1 MRRAELVERVGGLE
15 AEAEWSHVL
24 SLGEQQRVA
33 FLRLL
38 LHAPK
43 LAFLDEATG
52 ALDSAT
58 EAALYTRLRSYCTS
72 YISVG
77 GWLTAAARLQD
88 IHCFTDLHM
97 GPWAW
102 HAAMSSQVHVRR
114 WPASYGGCFLGCR
127 AQDGA
132 AAVPHACAGARG
144 RHQVAAEHCGGV
156 PGEAGCPIAVQADTA
171 VLVTSGLQQRW
182 SAADM
187 TKSRHLVTQAH
198 EMSTQVQSM
207 SF

>member
-1 MRRAELVERVGGLE
+1 MGGLE

-52 ALDSAT
+52 ALDSTT

-77 GWLTAAARLQD
+77 GWLAAAAHLQGTPS
-88 IHCFTDLHM
+88 FTDLHM
-97 GPWAW
+97 G
-102 HAAMSSQVHVRR
+102 
-114 WPASYGGCFLGCR
+114 
-127 AQDGA
+127 
-132 AAVPHACAGARG
+132 
-144 RHQVAAEHCGGV
+144 
-156 PGEAGCPIAVQADTA
+156 
-171 VLVTSGLQQRW
+171 
-182 SAADM
+182 
-187 TKSRHLVTQAH
+187 
-198 EMSTQVQSM
+198 
-207 SF
+207 

>member
-114 WPASYGGCFLGCR
+114 WQPLMEAVFWAAGHRMELLQYHTHVLEHVGATRWQLSTVEEFR
-127 AQDGA
+127 ARQA
-132 AAVPHACAGARG
+132 AR
-144 RHQVAAEHCGGV
+144 
-156 PGEAGCPIAVQADTA
+156 
-171 VLVTSGLQQRW
+171 
-182 SAADM
+182 
-187 TKSRHLVTQAH
+187 
-198 EMSTQVQSM
+198 
-207 SF
+207 

>member
-1 MRRAELVERVGGLE
+1 MYLSLGQGALRSIPRLLLPYTPHTALAHHLALRRSARRAELVERVGGLE

-77 GWLTAAARLQD
+77 GWPAAAALLQD
-88 IHCFTDLHM
+88 TQCFTDM
-97 GPWAW
+97 PTGIWAW
-102 HAAMSSQVHVRR
+102 HHAMS
-114 WPASYGGCFLGCR
+114 A
-127 AQDGA
+127 
-132 AAVPHACAGARG
+132 
-144 RHQVAAEHCGGV
+144 
-156 PGEAGCPIAVQADTA
+156 
-171 VLVTSGLQQRW
+171 
-182 SAADM
+182 
-187 TKSRHLVTQAH
+187 
-198 EMSTQVQSM
+198 
-207 SF
+207 